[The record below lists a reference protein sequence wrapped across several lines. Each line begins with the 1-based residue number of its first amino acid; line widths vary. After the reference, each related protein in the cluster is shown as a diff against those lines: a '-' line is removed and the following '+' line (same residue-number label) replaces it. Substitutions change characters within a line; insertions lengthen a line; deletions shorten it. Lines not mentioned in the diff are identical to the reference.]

1 MVTVTAPLAGLQR
14 KGRAMNK
21 EPSDFQVLLMA
32 LAAAAV
38 LYPLLWLAM
47 AIF

>member
-1 MVTVTAPLAGLQR
+1 MER
-14 KGRAMNK
+14 
-21 EPSDFQVLLMA
+21 EPSDFQIFLMA
-32 LAAAAV
+32 LAAWAV